1 MAEIIEVL
9 RDHVPAYPI
18 VLSGSFEE
26 LPGALK
32 PLGLEKR
39 KVCIVTDSRV
49 AGLCLRRVQE
59 LFEKEAEKTAVFVF
73 PEGERQKNLDTVRD
87 LYEFLIKEG
96 FMKRTP
102 RGREVT
108 ELAYK
113 HLGRAFFGRGTSL
126 FDS

>member
-49 AGLCLRRVQE
+49 AEILADGN
-59 LFEKEAEKTAVFVF
+59 
-73 PEGERQKNLDTVRD
+73 ER
-87 LYEFLIKEG
+87 
-96 FMKRTP
+96 
-102 RGREVT
+102 
-108 ELAYK
+108 A
-113 HLGRAFFGRGTSL
+113 RAFAARTLDMVRERMGL
-126 FDS
+126 